1 MALDVADKVKKQ
13 YLDCLY
19 SDEEL
24 TAFLL
29 ELGYD
34 LITIQEIVVPVE
46 LKGTSA
52 HRMKRIHMFNDL
64 DKHTLFI
71 TLKEDR
77 TVYNAYYK
85 KGHAEGL
92 YDKEEVS
99 SGNSGCGTLIIL
111 LIIVVVAIGGMV
123 LCVNWVSDSNDSD
136 YIIDYRDKDKD
147 GDVDFDDG
155 VKHYIDSLEE
165 DKNDGDD
172 W

>member
-1 MALDVADKVKKQ
+1 MGVADTIKEK

-19 SDEEL
+19 SDEEF

-52 HRMKRIHMFNDL
+52 YRMKRIHMFNDL
-64 DKHTLFI
+64 DKHTLFV
-71 TLKEDR
+71 TLREDR
-77 TVYNAYYK
+77 TVYNVYHK
-85 KGHAEGL
+85 KGHIEGL
-92 YDKEEVS
+92 YDKEETES
-99 SGNSGCGTLIIL
+99 SGSSGFTSLIIL
-111 LIIVVVAIGGMV
+111 LIVACLGVAGMV
-123 LCVNWVSDSNDSD
+123 SCVDWLVDSNDTD
-136 YIIDYRDKDKD
+136 YYYDPDDKDMD
-147 GDVDFDDG
+147 GDVDYDD
-155 VKHYIDSLEE
+155 VYKYLEDSLEE

>member
-1 MALDVADKVKKQ
+1 MDVVSKVKEK

-19 SDEEL
+19 SDEEFK
-24 TAFLL
+24 TFLL

-34 LITIQEIVVPVE
+34 LISIQEIVVPIE

-64 DKHTLFI
+64 DKHTLFV
-71 TLKEDR
+71 TLREDK
-77 TVYNAYYK
+77 TVYNVYHK

-92 YDKEEVS
+92 YDKEETVS
-99 SGNSGCGTLIIL
+99 SGNSGCVTLIIL
-111 LIIVVVAIGGMV
+111 FIIVVVAIGGMV
-123 LCVNWVSDSNDSD
+123 SCVNWLSDNDDSD
-136 YIIDYRDKDKD
+136 YYYDPDDYDKD
-147 GDVDFDDG
+147 GDVDIYDG
-155 VKHYIDSLEE
+155 AKYLEDSLEE